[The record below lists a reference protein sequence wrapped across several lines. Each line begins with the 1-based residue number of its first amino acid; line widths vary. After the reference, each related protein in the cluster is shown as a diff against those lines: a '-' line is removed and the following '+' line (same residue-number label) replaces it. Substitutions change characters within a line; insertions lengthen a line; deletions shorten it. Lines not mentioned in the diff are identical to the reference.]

1 MNREIDDALRALIR
15 VRWWIEDL
23 QDSME
28 QNPTVTLEARLTRAE
43 LIEMHGHLLRVE
55 KTLEA
60 LGHELDDAREELED
74 AQQAV
79 AQLEAERDELEEE
92 VRMLR
97 AQEATSGGAAQA

>member
-1 MNREIDDALRALIR
+1 VNREIDDALRTLIR

-23 QDSME
+23 QDSLE
-28 QNPTVTLEARLTRAE
+28 QHPTVTLGDRLIRDE
-43 LIEMHGHLLRVE
+43 LIGMREHLLRVE
-55 KTLEA
+55 KTLEV